1 MENSNINPVRL
12 NRSELE
18 TDLKRPRQQFLIR
31 HMLFFA
37 VIWATW
43 LWLYGPVLRYFSDI
57 FTRADFRLNQ
67 ILLLAII
74 GLIIQR
80 LWSRSPSIGWNWEA
94 IIPIQTPLPLF
105 PLSLMGIS
113 SLGYLLAERF
123 LDINTLS
130 AILFGVATYGLAGLW
145 LPQRRW
151 WRGLPAALLLIG
163 TLPFNA
169 HLETFLGYPLRIMTA
184 EVVAI
189 TLTEFGFAPLSR
201 DTILVFENG
210 ISQVDVPCSG
220 VKSLWTGALFMLAV
234 IWIEE
239 RRLHLRRLIEAVF
252 FALLLVLVNLI
263 RVGILVTVGEALRFP
278 LFAEMLHVPL
288 GVLGFVFA
296 CAALLFIM
304 RFEADQPD
312 VENGTAD
319 TRPGANGVMHVA
331 HSPQNSSIES
341 GLKQSII
348 RRDPTPI
355 SLLLLLFIILCGLF
369 YQPRT
374 LPVSPQTAADWQYP
388 QSLQTEAEPLAPD
401 ALAWLQQ
408 DGAERIER
416 VRFTHGEQSGSM
428 LLISSRTWRAH
439 HRPENCFKVYGLDIN
454 DSRTHLVT
462 ADTPIRSVVLGS
474 QEHDLTLNA
483 VYWYQS
489 ADKITDDH
497 GVRVWS
503 DTVDNGKRW
512 VLVSILFD
520 EPIEPG
526 GPDVQEMVLAVSEE
540 VGKWLNDD
548 T

>member
-12 NRSELE
+12 NRPELE

-31 HMLFFA
+31 HTLFF
-37 VIWATW
+37 VIIWASW
-43 LWLYGPVLRYFSDI
+43 FWLYGPVLRYFGDI

-67 ILLLAII
+67 ILLLGIV

-80 LWSRSPSIGWNWEA
+80 LWSRPLLNGQDWERV
-94 IIPIQTPLPLF
+94 IPIRTPLPLV
-105 PLSLMGIS
+105 PLSVLTAG

-130 AILFGVATYGLAGLW
+130 AILFGLATYGLSGLW

-189 TLTEFGFAPLSR
+189 TLTELGFAPLST

-239 RRLHLRRLIEAVF
+239 RRINLRRLIEAAF

-263 RVGILVTVGEALRFP
+263 RVGILVTVGEALGFP

-296 CAALLFIM
+296 CATLLVLM
-304 RFEADQPD
+304 RLEKNRNDQNILSSRANRSLPLQAADQFTP
-312 VENGTAD
+312 GT
-319 TRPGANGVMHVA
+319 
-331 HSPQNSSIES
+331 
-341 GLKQSII
+341 L
-348 RRDPTPI
+348 
-355 SLLLLLFIILCGLF
+355 
-369 YQPRT
+369 
-374 LPVSPQTAADWQYP
+374 
-388 QSLQTEAEPLAPD
+388 
-401 ALAWLQQ
+401 
-408 DGAERIER
+408 
-416 VRFTHGEQSGSM
+416 
-428 LLISSRTWRAH
+428 
-439 HRPENCFKVYGLDIN
+439 
-454 DSRTHLVT
+454 
-462 ADTPIRSVVLGS
+462 
-474 QEHDLTLNA
+474 
-483 VYWYQS
+483 
-489 ADKITDDH
+489 
-497 GVRVWS
+497 
-503 DTVDNGKRW
+503 
-512 VLVSILFD
+512 
-520 EPIEPG
+520 
-526 GPDVQEMVLAVSEE
+526 
-540 VGKWLNDD
+540 
-548 T
+548 